1 MAAAA
6 LVVAGCGSSSST
18 TTSSSSTAAAASASS
33 TTAPSTA
40 NAAAIGLASSAKLGQ
55 VAVDSAGR
63 TLYVLTPESTS
74 HLLCTSTEC
83 LQFWPPVTVPSS
95 ATKLQ
100 AGAGVHGSLAILHRS
115 NGMLQVTLNGLP
127 LYTYA
132 NDHATGEAN
141 GQGIASFG
149 GTWHAVSAS
158 GTAIAI
164 APAGSSTPRASRPTD
179 TEPTAGRAPDLA
191 RPGLA
196 RSVLREAPDVNPL
209 RGA

>member
-1 MAAAA
+1 MPRSSLLALAAAA
-6 LVVAGCGSSSST
+6 LAVAGCGSSSTSST
-18 TTSSSSTAAAASASS
+18 TAPSSSTAAAASASS
-33 TTAPSTA
+33 TTAPSTS
-40 NAAAIGLASSAKLGQ
+40 NAAAIGLASSSKLGQQ

-63 TLYVLTPESTS
+63 TLYVLTPETTS
-74 HLLCTSTEC
+74 HLLCTSAEC

-100 AGAGVHGSLAILHRS
+100 AGAGVQGHVAILHRS

-132 NDHATGEAN
+132 NDHASGEAN

-158 GTAIAI
+158 GTAIAA
-164 APAGSSTPRASRPTD
+164 APASSSTPSKPAY
-179 TEPTAGRAPDLA
+179 GY
-191 RPGLA
+191 
-196 RSVLREAPDVNPL
+196 
-209 RGA
+209 